1 METRITTHPQFTLT
15 GSDADLDQRVI
26 AMWLHGKS
34 EASQKTYRYTVGQ
47 FRAVI
52 AKPLR
57 LVTLEDLQQYGN
69 HLIGKAPATQARAV
83 NTLKSLFRF
92 AHECGYLP
100 FNPAVPLKAPKVKD
114 TLAER
119 ILDELDVLRL
129 IDAVRSHPRNHLM
142 LYLTYAS
149 GCRVSELVGLKWRDV
164 KRRGEAGQVTLFGKG
179 GKTRV
184 VLLPAK
190 VWRSLMAFQ
199 PAAFNPDSPIFVS
212 RNGGHLS
219 TRWVEKIVKAAAIKA
234 GLPEA
239 VCPHFLRHSH
249 ASHALENGASIALV
263 QQSLGH
269 SDLKTTSRY
278 THARPNE
285 SSSNFLS
292 L

>member
-26 AMWLHGKS
+26 AMWLYGKS
-34 EASQKTYRYTVGQ
+34 QASQKTYRYTVED
-47 FRAVI
+47 FRAVV

-57 LVTLEDLQQYGN
+57 LTTLEDLQQYGT
-69 HLIGKAPATQARAV
+69 HLSSKAPATQARAA

-129 IDAVRSHPRNHLM
+129 IDAVRENPRNHLM

-190 VWRSLMAFQ
+190 VWRSLMACQ
-199 PAAFNPDSPIFVS
+199 PSAFNPDCPIFVS
-212 RNGGHLS
+212 RNGGHLGV
-219 TRWVEKIVKAAAIKA
+219 RRVEQIVKDAAVKA
-234 GLPEA
+234 GLPEG
-239 VCPHFLRHSH
+239 VSPHWLRHAHSSH
-249 ASHALENGASIALV
+249 SLENGASIALV
-263 QQSLGH
+263 QQTLGH
-269 SDLKTTSRY
+269 SDIKTTARY
-278 THARPNE
+278 LHVRPNE
-285 SSSNFLS
+285 SSSGYLS